1 MKKRVFPLI
10 LATIMT
16 LGFASCE
23 KIIEFNG
30 DVTDPYLV
38 VISKPQADSTWMLR
52 VSQSRFFLSN
62 AEVPAIDNAQVIV
75 AVNGNE
81 STAASEGD
89 GMYNTGIVPQPGD
102 SLSIRVIS
110 PHLGEVSAGCRIPQ
124 RPVVS
129 DFTIEYDTT
138 MNEHWWTDIDD
149 SVHIN
154 GYVEGNINLH
164 FKLHDPSEERNY
176 YMVRVAA
183 ETWGSWQ
190 YIWMTIDD
198 DILFDI
204 DATNEV
210 FDLYEEED
218 NSGNAISFTDERI
231 NGNAHPITISLYI
244 GHVSPNTYFDTPDQE
259 LELSP
264 TRLEV
269 YAISRDQ
276 YLYNKT
282 LNAANNYDGFM
293 QVISEPV
300 QVHTNIEGGIGILGA
315 SSKVVINVFE

>member
-1 MKKRVFPLI
+1 M
-10 LATIMT
+10 
-16 LGFASCE
+16 
-23 KIIEFNG
+23 
-30 DVTDPYLV
+30 
-38 VISKPQADSTWMLR
+38 
-52 VSQSRFFLSN
+52 
-62 AEVPAIDNAQVIV
+62 
-75 AVNGNE
+75 
-81 STAASEGD
+81 
-89 GMYNTGIVPQPGD
+89 
-102 SLSIRVIS
+102 
-110 PHLGEVSAGCRIPQ
+110 SAGCRIPQ

-138 MNEHWWTDIDD
+138 MYEHRWTDIND
-149 SVHIN
+149 SVNIN
-154 GYVEGNINLH
+154 RYVEGNINLH
-164 FKLHDPSEERNY
+164 FKLHDPANERNY
-176 YMVRVAA
+176 YMVRLATK
-183 ETWGSWQ
+183 TWGSWS
-190 YIWMTIDD
+190 YRWITIED

-218 NSGNAISFTDERI
+218 NNGTAISFTDERI

-259 LELSP
+259 LELYP
-264 TRLEV
+264 TRIEV

>member
-16 LGFASCE
+16 LVFASCE

-62 AEVPAIDNAQVIV
+62 AEVPAINNAQVIV
-75 AVNGNE
+75 TVNGNE
-81 STAASEGD
+81 STATNEGM

-164 FKLHDPSEERNY
+164 FKLHDPANERNY
-176 YMVRVAA
+176 YMVRLATK
-183 ETWGSWQ
+183 TWGSWSYR
-190 YIWMTIDD
+190 YITIED

-218 NSGNAISFTDERI
+218 NNGTAISFTDERI

-259 LELSP
+259 LELYP
-264 TRLEV
+264 TRIEV

>member
-1 MKKRVFPLI
+1 MKKRVFPFI

-16 LGFASCE
+16 LGFTSCE

-30 DVTDPYLV
+30 DVTEPYLV

-62 AEVPAIDNAQVIV
+62 AEVPAINNAQVIV

-81 STAASEGD
+81 STATSEGN

-138 MNEHWWTDIDD
+138 IYENSWTNIHD
-149 SVHIN
+149 SVVIN
-154 GYVEGNINLH
+154 RYVEGNINLH
-164 FKLHDPSEERNY
+164 FKLHDPANERNY
-176 YMVRVAA
+176 YMVRLATK
-183 ETWGSWQ
+183 TWGSWSYR
-190 YIWMTIDD
+190 YITIEDN
-198 DILFDI
+198 ILFDI

-218 NSGNAISFTDERI
+218 NNGTAISFTDERI

-259 LELSP
+259 LELYP
-264 TRLEV
+264 TRIEV

-282 LNAANNYDGFM
+282 INAAENYDGFM